1 MKNFKRVIVF
11 LILVIGLLL
20 ALFVSNLAAEEAT
33 ITVAEFPVLTT
44 SAGQSADINTLNI
57 VADEAGLKYDYC
69 DVPTIEMIGAGVGL
83 GGAVSS
89 EGFHVEIFTD
99 LVKYPAKTAY
109 KTIVFAIGASLKG
122 MGASGLTLDDE
133 EARLKKLVDY
143 CKKNKIFIIAAH
155 LGGLSARGAAG
166 SDNERMIN
174 AIAPF
179 ADYLIVTA
187 DGNKDGRFTTIAEKN
202 KINLTEIVYA
212 LDLVDILKQV
222 FQLSELAMA
231 NTCECEN

>member
-1 MKNFKRVIVF
+1 MKSLERFIVF

-83 GGAVSS
+83 AGAKSGP
-89 EGFHVEIFTD
+89 GFHVEVLTD
-99 LVKYPAKTAY
+99 LEKYPVKTPY
-109 KTIVFAIGASLKG
+109 KTIIFAIGASLKG
-122 MGASGLTLDDE
+122 MGASGLTLDSE
-133 EARLKKLVDY
+133 EARLKKIIDY
-143 CKKNKIFIIAAH
+143 CKKNKIFIIATH
-155 LGGLSARGAAG
+155 LGGLSARGAPG
-166 SDNERMIN
+166 GDNERMID
-174 AIAPF
+174 AVAPF
-179 ADYLIVTA
+179 ADYIIVTK

-202 KINLTEIVYA
+202 KINLTEIEYA

-222 FQLSELAMA
+222 FQLSELAIA